1 MVFGPFS
8 IAARDALRQMFNRRH
23 RSHSRKKGSS
33 KEYGFSAVGMQRELV
48 SGGHTIPIHRNFI
61 L

>member
-1 MVFGPFS
+1 
-8 IAARDALRQMFNRRH
+8 MFNRRH